1 MYKRNNK
8 FKVAFYDTKK
18 YDVDSFSRIKNID
31 IDFTF
36 IDSKIDDHTVLLA
49 KKHNAVCIFVH
60 DNLTESI
67 IRTLSNYGIR
77 LVLLRC
83 AGYNNVN
90 LSAIRKYKMSLY
102 RVPSY
107 SPYAVAEHA
116 FALLNT
122 INRRI
127 HKAYIRTRE
136 YNFSLNNL
144 VGMDLYNKTIGI
156 IGTGKI
162 GKVMIDIAKGY
173 HMNVLA
179 YDLNPDKSL
188 DIPYVSL
195 ETLYKSSDII
205 SLHCPLTSDNYHM
218 INSKS
223 IRKMK
228 DGVIII
234 NTSRGGLV
242 NSFDLYKGIIS
253 RKIGAVCLDV
263 YEEEG
268 DIFYEDKSNH
278 IMNNQTLALLIGL
291 PNVIVTSHQGFLTK
305 EALHNIA
312 ETILQNILD
321 YIDKRKSNNI
331 VVS

>member
-1 MYKRNNK
+1 MKLQYFFSPSVSSKETYDSLDKNK
-8 FKVAFYDTKK
+8 TTAEEGC
-18 YDVDSFSRIKNID
+18 
-31 IDFTF
+31 
-36 IDSKIDDHTVLLA
+36 LLSDA
-49 KKHNAVCIFVH
+49 T
-60 DNLTESI
+60 LTE
-67 IRTLSNYGIR
+67 Y
-77 LVLLRC
+77 C
-83 AGYNNVN
+83 
-90 LSAIRKYKMSLY
+90 
-102 RVPSY
+102 
-107 SPYAVAEHA
+107 
-116 FALLNT
+116 
-122 INRRI
+122 
-127 HKAYIRTRE
+127 
-136 YNFSLNNL
+136 
-144 VGMDLYNKTIGI
+144 
-156 IGTGKI
+156 
-162 GKVMIDIAKGY
+162 DIAKDILSKAEKYFPDFAQDTGTEINLYFVNNEMIQEVNKDERGVDSATDVLSFPFLDMKEGDGY
-173 HMNVLA
+173 FDE